1 MVALS
6 KIAKTHRVSESSLDL
21 STADTA
27 TVDLSAYTGYNTL
40 TIQIENNGS
49 LTGTGTLA
57 LTGGIGGTDLTI
69 PSGLFVTGGASFAN
83 ISAASYNAIVVL
95 KAGALTSLKLVY
107 TESTASTGLLKIR
120 ILMSDV
126 IV

>member
-6 KIAKTHRVSESSLDL
+6 KIAKTHRVSEASLDL

-57 LTGGIGGTDLTI
+57 LTGGIGGTDTTV
-69 PSGLFVTGGASFAN
+69 PSGLFVTGAASFAN